1 MALDLS
7 VDAVQLTEDLV
18 DIESVSGNEQE
29 IADAVEAALRGL
41 DHLEVERYGHTV
53 VARTHLGR
61 AERVV
66 IAGHID
72 TVPLNAN
79 LPARRDE
86 ENLHGLGTCDM
97 KGGVAV
103 ALRLAATMPETNRDI
118 TYLFYECEE
127 VDAERNGLQLPRRRA
142 PRAAARPTSRS

>member
-41 DHLEVERYGHTV
+41 DHLEVQRFGHTV
-53 VARTHLGR
+53 VARTHLGH

-72 TVPLNAN
+72 TVPLNDN
-79 LPARRDE
+79 LPVAPRRGRT
-86 ENLHGLGTCDM
+86 LHGLGTCDM
-97 KGGVAV
+97 KGGVAS
-103 ALRLAATMPETNRDI
+103 R
-118 TYLFYECEE
+118 C
-127 VDAERNGLQLPRRRA
+127 GSPRRCR
-142 PRAAARPTSRS
+142 